1 VPLFRSRP
9 RSALLTAI
17 ISVDQDQWNV
27 IWVGTGLKEP
37 PKFNAPTLTEAAE
50 QATVAAVARQA
61 GSRRAPGGE
70 LQLAI
75 YPWAYQKG
83 GPIYRVTRESD
94 QFTAHD
100 GQSNEIAAGTLEDLV
115 AALRREP
122 SGKQGMLLWIRQFAD
137 LITLTRASMQP
148 GTGLSGLY
156 LR

>member
-27 IWVGTGLKEP
+27 IWIGSGGLKEP
-37 PKFNAPTLTEAAE
+37 SKFNAPTLTEAAE
-50 QATVAAVARQA
+50 QATTAAVARQA

-70 LQLAI
+70 LQFAV

-83 GPIYRVTRESD
+83 GPIYRVTREPDRFKAGDSER
-94 QFTAHD
+94 
-100 GQSNEIAAGTLEDLV
+100 EITAGTLEDLV

-137 LITLTRASMQP
+137 LIVLTRASMQP
-148 GTGLSGLY
+148 GRGLSALY